1 MRTFFLHTKVKKAA
15 ETTFIRKTHTLN
27 VNEIDTCCSFHPEL
41 LFLSNS
47 RLNYFPALLFHEVV
61 LTFPFDLV
69 KEQVDV

>member
-1 MRTFFLHTKVKKAA
+1 M
-15 ETTFIRKTHTLN
+15 LN
-27 VNEIDTCCSFHPEL
+27 VNEIDTYCSFDPEL

-69 KEQVDV
+69 EQQVE